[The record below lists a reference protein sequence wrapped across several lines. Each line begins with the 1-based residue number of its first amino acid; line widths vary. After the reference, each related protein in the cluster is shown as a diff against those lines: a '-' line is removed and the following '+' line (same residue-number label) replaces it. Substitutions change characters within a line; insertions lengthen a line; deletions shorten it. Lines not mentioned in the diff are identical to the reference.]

1 MLGDYPSV
9 VESACKNNAPN
20 LLTKYLE
27 EVSAAFHS
35 LWSSGAGVKLINEE
49 EKTLTDNHMLMVN
62 ALKNVIANGLETL
75 GCTLKESM

>member
-1 MLGDYPSV
+1 MPRIFKQ
-9 VESACKNNAPN
+9 AR
-20 LLTKYLE
+20 
-27 EVSAAFHS
+27 VSAAFHS
-35 LWSSGAGVKLINEE
+35 LWSSGTGVKLINEE